1 METVVSAAANDE
13 NGYRDVKAS
22 ISILHLVH
30 LPSSGEMK
38 YSEGNLFIYLPSE
51 IKQTMKIRQ
60 SSR

>member
-22 ISILHLVH
+22 ISILH